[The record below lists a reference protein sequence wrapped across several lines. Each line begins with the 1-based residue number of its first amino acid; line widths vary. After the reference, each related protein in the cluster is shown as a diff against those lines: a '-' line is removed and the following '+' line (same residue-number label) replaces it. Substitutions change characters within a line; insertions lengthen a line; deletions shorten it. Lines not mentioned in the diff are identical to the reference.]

1 MTDPYPD
8 AGGAA
13 ADSEV
18 ARYCRELETYL
29 CRKNSGHL
37 IRIVGPAFDRVCS
50 WAERG
55 VPLKVAFRGI
65 DRYCERDALKRG
77 RRRPVRIEFCEADIL
92 EAFDQWRRAI
102 GVTAAAAE
110 RSESPEAAPRRTP
123 LAEHIERALAKLR
136 TFLGGTNQGRGSAAA
151 AAGAAAE
158 LESMLAVAR
167 GVRGEARARL
177 VERLADLDSELG
189 AVVIDGLPPAIVAEL
204 RKEADAELAPFG
216 SRLSPDARARALE
229 AAFARLARE
238 AVGVPTLRYE

>member
-1 MTDPYPD
+1 MTDPYPELD
-8 AGGAA
+8 AGAA
-13 ADSEV
+13 EPDV

-29 CRKNSGHL
+29 CRKNAGHL

-102 GVTAAAAE
+102 GVTAAAE
-110 RSESPEAAPRRTP
+110 PSESPERTPRRTP
-123 LAEHIERALAKLR
+123 LGEHIERALAKLR
-136 TFLGGTNQGRGSAAA
+136 TFLAGANQGRGSAGAA
-151 AAGAAAE
+151 AAAAAE

-177 VERLADLDSELG
+177 VERLADLDSELS
-189 AVVIDGLPPAIVAEL
+189 AVVVDGLPPATAAEL
-204 RKEADAELAPFG
+204 RREADAELAPFG

-229 AAFARLARE
+229 AAFDRLARE